1 MTCLTIQ
8 ELKLTIKKS
17 IDIHKNIL
25 NDINSN
31 KPYHEKIYLKEFNK
45 IVEKD
50 RINNYCYK
58 LTNSNYN
65 SNGKEFFTNY
75 YSSNNVIISGMNST
89 NYIGN
94 SSPSPF

>member
-1 MTCLTIQ
+1 MTCLTIH

-17 IDIHKNIL
+17 TDNQKKIL

-31 KPYHEKIYLKEFNK
+31 KPYCEKIYLKEFDR
-45 IVEKD
+45 IVKKD

-58 LTNSNYN
+58 LTNY
-65 SNGKEFFTNY
+65 NGKEFFTNY
-75 YSSNNVIISGMNST
+75 YSSNNVIISGMNPT

-94 SSPSPF
+94 STPSPF